1 MKIGWAITICL
12 YRRKLPAM
20 VFTVLTVTC
29 WMTLITKSQAAS
41 ACKTEVARVVSMQG
55 VIEIR
60 RAQENAWQQAGMD
73 IVLCAGDMIRARA
86 QSRAALRL
94 SNDSMLRLDQKTSI
108 TFPQLQEEKGTSLL
122 DLLEGAIHIITRTP
136 RPFKIRTPFANAS
149 VEGTEFFVGL
159 KADTT
164 EVIVYEGKVS
174 VSNELGSLLLNDH
187 EAAITQKGQAPHKEI
202 IIRPTD
208 AVQWALY
215 YPAILNYWQR
225 NENGNGDLIRKAN
238 HLLSSGQAEEA
249 KEVIRQIL
257 QLEPDNSAAHALL
270 AIIAVVQNEKDQA
283 LELANK
289 AITLDQ
295 HSAAAY
301 LALSYVQQAQFEID
315 LALESVQKVVALDAK
330 NALAWARLAEL
341 QMSLGY
347 QDRALDAAQHAVSLN
362 ADLAKTQ
369 TVLGFAYLLQID
381 TQSAKTFFKQAIAL
395 DQADPMPRL
404 GLGIALIRE
413 GSLEAGRIKLEI
425 AASLDPANSLIRS
438 YLGKAYFE
446 EKRYPLAGTQFDL
459 AKERDPKDPTP
470 WFYDAI
476 QKQTQNRPVEAL
488 RDIQKSIELNNNRA
502 VYRSKFLLDRDE
514 AARGSSLAR
523 IFETLGF
530 ERRAIMETAKSLSF
544 DPSNHSAHRFLSDT
558 YANTPRHEAARVSEL
573 LQAQLL
579 QPINVNS
586 VQPHMAVADL
596 NIITNT
602 GPSTSGFNE
611 FAPLMERNKPQLVVS
626 GIAGNN
632 GTLGN
637 EMVFSRLYDRT
648 SLSLGQFHY
657 ETNGF
662 RPNNNQNH
670 NIYNAFIQHA
680 FTQKFNV
687 QAEFRRRE
695 TEHGDIVLN
704 FNPDFFSQS
713 ASLKFKEDLART
725 GLRYAISPE
734 QDFVVSAMY
743 KNRDSQNITQLF
755 GQNAS
760 DSQNN
765 SQAYQTEAQY
775 QLRKRLFNVVAGGG
789 IYKIWTNHLNQ
800 LVVFSPSCPNLVCN
814 SGQNTEQNHNLHLYS
829 NVNLPINM
837 IATLGVSYNS
847 YKNNTGIPGIPV
859 SHYSEVDPKIGL
871 QWDVMNNIKLRAA
884 WFETVRSGL
893 IAQQTIEPTQVSGF
907 NQLYDDPVGT
917 RSRREGAGLD
927 IRISKDFY
935 GGIEGSIRHL
945 EVPFLGRVLNKDLK
959 EQIGNGIENQ
969 KEQLYRA
976 YFYGLLVT
984 NWSLTSELQFEQFT
998 RDENPR
1004 RNGIEPNDIQT
1015 ISIPVSLNY
1024 FNQNGLFFKLT
1035 GTYVRQDLERLSRKA
1050 SINFFKNV
1058 GEYPRDTKIE
1068 GLDSFYLFDASI
1080 GYRLPNRRGLV
1091 SFEGRNLLN
1100 EDFYFRNSQF
1110 NGSQPMPPRYSPFRA
1125 LLVQLTLNF

>member
-1 MKIGWAITICL
+1 
-12 YRRKLPAM
+12 M

-602 GPSTSGFNE
+602 GPSNPGFNE
-611 FAPLMERNKPQLVVS
+611 FTPLMERSKPQLVTS
-626 GIAGNN
+626 GVVGNN

-637 EMVFSRLYDRT
+637 ELVFSKFNERT
-648 SLSLGQFHY
+648 SISLGQFHY
-657 ETNGF
+657 ESKGF
-662 RPNNNQNH
+662 RSNNDQNHDVLNAFVQHAVTSKLNLQAEVRTRSTHHGNLLLDFDRDTNNPRAPQNRFRREIDQNTARIGAKYDLAVNQNILLSGLYADRESK
-670 NIYNAFIQHA
+670 NI
-680 FTQKFNV
+680 
-687 QAEFRRRE
+687 
-695 TEHGDIVLN
+695 D
-704 FNPDFFSQS
+704 PDSNTPSNYEIS
-713 ASLKFKEDLART
+713 A
-725 GLRYAISPE
+725 
-734 QDFVVSAMY
+734 
-743 KNRDSQNITQLF
+743 KNE
-755 GQNAS
+755 G
-760 DSQNN
+760 
-765 SQAYQTEAQY
+765 YQTEIQY
-775 QLRKRLFNVVAGGG
+775 QLRNSNFSIIAGSGNYDLNVNRSSLTRNL
-789 IYKIWTNHLNQ
+789 IINQISNPKKQNFDIDKTN
-800 LVVFSPSCPNLVCN
+800 
-814 SGQNTEQNHNLHLYS
+814 GYLYS
-829 NVNLPINM
+829 NLNFGSNLN
-837 IATLGVSYNS
+837 ATLGFSYDT
-847 YKNNTGIPGIPV
+847 YKEKGLEIDRFN
-859 SHYSEVDPKIGL
+859 PKAGL
-871 QWDVMNNIKLRAA
+871 QWNIVSSLRLRLAFIEA
-884 WFETVRSGL
+884 VKAPLTTN
-893 IAQQTIEPTQVSGF
+893 QTIEPTQISGF
-907 NQLYDDPVGT
+907 NQLYDDINGT
-917 RSRREGAGLD
+917 QSRRIGIGLD
-927 IRISKDFY
+927 GHYKEKVFSGFEISSRDLRVPSFSTDNV
-935 GGIEGSIRHL
+935 SI
-945 EVPFLGRVLNKDLK
+945 DD
-959 EQIGNGIENQ
+959 Q
-969 KEQLYRA
+969 KEKIYRA
-976 YFYGLLVT
+976 YLYGVSSNRLSVK
-984 NWSLTSELQFEQFT
+984 SEIQFEQFS
-998 RDENPR
+998 RDETPL
-1004 RNGIEPNDIQT
+1004 GLHKIDT
-1015 ISIPVSLNY
+1015 LSIPINLNY
-1024 FNQNGLFFKLT
+1024 FNFHGLFFSLT
-1035 GTYVRQDLERLSRKA
+1035 GTFVRQEIDRKEI
-1050 SINFFKNV
+1050 SNEKNQKFFLV
-1058 GEYPRDTKIE
+1058 
-1068 GLDSFYLFDASI
+1068 DALL
-1080 GYRLPNRRGLV
+1080 GYRLPNRRGIISLDAKNIFDQ
-1091 SFEGRNLLN
+1091 SFL
-1100 EDFYFRNSQF
+1100 FRNIHFQTAEPI
-1110 NGSQPMPPRYSPFRA
+1110 NPMYLPTRTIFTR
-1125 LLVQLTLNF
+1125 LTLNF

>member
-1 MKIGWAITICL
+1 MKICWAIAIYV

-20 VFTVLTVTC
+20 LLTVFTVTC
-29 WMTLITKSQAAS
+29 WMALITKSHAAS
-41 ACKTEVARVVSMQG
+41 ACKTEVARVVSIQG
-55 VIEIR
+55 IIEVR

-73 IVLCAGDMIRARA
+73 IILCSGDMIRARS

-159 KADTT
+159 KADST
-164 EVIVYEGKVS
+164 EVVVYEGKVS

-187 EAAITQKGQAPHKEI
+187 EAAVTQKGQAPHKEI
-202 IIRPTD
+202 IIRPAD

-225 NENGNGDLIRKAN
+225 NENSAGDLIRKAS
-238 HLLSSGQAEEA
+238 HLLSAGQAEEA

-270 AIIAVVQNEKDQA
+270 AIIAVVQNEKDRA

-295 HSAAAY
+295 RSAAAH

-315 LALESVQKVVALDAK
+315 SALESVQKVVALDKK

-347 QDRALDAAQHAVSLN
+347 LDLALDAAQHAVSLN
-362 ADLAKTQ
+362 ADLGKTQ
-369 TVLGFAYLLQID
+369 TVLGFAHLLQID
-381 TQSAKTFFKQAIAL
+381 TQSAKNFFTQAITL

-404 GLGIALIRE
+404 GLGIAFIRE
-413 GSLEAGRIKLEI
+413 GNLEAGRIELEI

-579 QPINVNS
+579 QPINVNP

-596 NIITNT
+596 NIITGT
-602 GPSTSGFNE
+602 GPSVAGFNE
-611 FAPLMERNKPQLVVS
+611 FTPLMERSKPQLVAS
-626 GIAGNN
+626 GITGSNA
-632 GTLGN
+632 TLGN
-637 EMVFSRLYDRT
+637 EIVFSKFNERT
-648 SLSLGQFHY
+648 SISLGQFHY
-657 ETNGF
+657 ETKGF
-662 RPNNNQNH
+662 RRNSDQNH
-670 NIYNAFIQHA
+670 DILNAFVQHA
-680 FTQKFNV
+680 LTTKLNI
-687 QAEFRRRE
+687 QAEVRTRSSDQGNLLQNFDKPSDDPRDAQNRIRRKIDDDVARLGAKYDLSTNQYIIVSSQFNDKKLE
-695 TEHGDIVLN
+695 DITGI
-704 FNPDFFSQS
+704 
-713 ASLKFKEDLART
+713 ASLQHNLVNKRIK
-725 GLRYAISPE
+725 G
-734 QDFVVSAMY
+734 
-743 KNRDSQNITQLF
+743 
-755 GQNAS
+755 
-760 DSQNN
+760 
-765 SQAYQTEAQY
+765 YQTEVQY
-775 QLRKRLFNVVAGGG
+775 YFHNHLFNLIAGSGVFRTNSDESSQVISAVNG
-789 IYKIWTNHLNQ
+789 SPIGDSVPSNGNHNKTNGYIYTNLN
-800 LVVFSPSCPNLVCN
+800 FAPNL
-814 SGQNTEQNHNLHLYS
+814 NTT
-829 NVNLPINM
+829 V
-837 IATLGVSYNS
+837 GFSYDS
-847 YKNNTGIPGIPV
+847 YHQTSFHAIDGFNPKFGI
-859 SHYSEVDPKIGL
+859 
-871 QWDVMNNIKLRAA
+871 QWDILNNLRLRMAWIETIKAPLA
-884 WFETVRSGL
+884 TY
-893 IAQQTIEPTQVSGF
+893 QTIEPIQVAGF
-907 NQLYDDPVGT
+907 NQLFDDLDGT
-917 RSRREGAGLD
+917 KSRRMGIGADAHYDNKVFSGFE
-927 IRISKDFY
+927 ISA
-935 GGIEGSIRHL
+935 RHL
-945 EVPFLGRVLNKDLK
+945 SFPISSSNKHSVLILNTSSIQ
-959 EQIGNGIENQ
+959 EQ
-969 KEQLYRA
+969 KEELYSG
-976 YFYGLLVT
+976 YLYGILHK
-984 NWSLTSELQFEQFT
+984 NWSAKSEARFEVISGFY
-998 RDENPR
+998 EPHK
-1004 RNGIEPNDIQT
+1004 IET
-1015 ISIPVSLNY
+1015 LSIPTSISY
-1024 FNQNGLFFKLT
+1024 FNPQGFFTSLT
-1035 GTYVRQDLERLSRKA
+1035 GTYVHQNIERSGRK
-1050 SINFFKNV
+1050 NEKPEKFFLV
-1058 GEYPRDTKIE
+1058 
-1068 GLDSFYLFDASI
+1068 DASV
-1080 GYRLPNRRGLV
+1080 GYRFPNRRGIFSLDAK
-1091 SFEGRNLLN
+1091 NLFDENFLFQDIN
-1100 EDFYFRNSQF
+1100 FHSSQTTVTRF
-1110 NGSQPMPPRYSPFRA
+1110 VPSRTVFAR
-1125 LLVQLTLNF
+1125 VTLNF

>member
-1 MKIGWAITICL
+1 MLIIFATAFFGAPISKAYATG
-12 YRRKLPAM
+12 
-20 VFTVLTVTC
+20 TC
-29 WMTLITKSQAAS
+29 QL
-41 ACKTEVARVVSMQG
+41 EVARIVSMQG
-55 VIEIR
+55 IIELR
-60 RAQENAWQQAGMD
+60 RVQETKWQQADMNTT
-73 IVLCAGDMIRARA
+73 LCAGDMIRARS

-94 SNDSMLRLDQKTSI
+94 SNDSMLRLNQKTSI
-108 TFPQLQEEKGTSLL
+108 TFPALQETKGTSLL
-122 DLLEGAIHIITRTP
+122 DLFEGAIHIITRTP
-136 RPFKIRTPFANAS
+136 KPFKIRTPFVNAS

-159 KADTT
+159 HEESTRI
-164 EVIVYEGKVS
+164 VVYEGKVS
-174 VSNELGSLLLNDH
+174 ASNELGSLLLKDH
-187 EAAITQKGQAPHKEI
+187 EAAITLKGQAPRKEI
-202 IIRPTD
+202 IIHPTD

-215 YPAILNYWQR
+215 YPAVFDYWQDDQFKDK
-225 NENGNGDLIRKAN
+225 NGVSSQLHQAGR
-238 HLLSSGQAEEA
+238 LLVVGQADKA
-249 KEVIRQIL
+249 KGNILQVL
-257 QLEPDNSAAHALL
+257 QLEPGNSDAHALL

-283 LELANK
+283 LDLATK
-289 AITLDQ
+289 AVTLNSD
-295 HSAAAY
+295 SAVAY
-301 LALSYVQQAQFEID
+301 LALSYTQQAHFEIAA
-315 LALESVQKVVALDAK
+315 ALESVQKAVTLDPQ
-330 NALAWARLAEL
+330 NALAWARSAEL
-341 QMSLGY
+341 QMSLGDL
-347 QDRALDAAQHAVSLN
+347 DRALDAAQHAVNLN
-362 ADLAKTQ
+362 PDLAKTQ
-369 TVLGFAYLLQID
+369 TILGFAHLLQID
-381 TQSAKTFFKQAIAL
+381 TKTAKTIFAQAIVL

-404 GLGIALIRE
+404 GLGLALIRE
-413 GSLEAGRIKLEI
+413 GELEAGRIELEI

-446 EKRYPLAGTQFDL
+446 EKRYSLAGTQFDL

-476 QKQTQNRPVEAL
+476 QKQTQNRPIEAL
-488 RDIQKSIELNNNRA
+488 QNIQKSIELNNNRA

-523 IFETLGF
+523 IFDNLGF
-530 ERRAIMETAKSLSF
+530 ERRAVMETAKSLSF
-544 DPSNHSAHRFLSDT
+544 DPSNHSAHRFLSDI
-558 YANTPRHEAARVSEL
+558 YANMPRHEAARVSEL

-579 QPINVNS
+579 QPINVNP

-596 NIITNT
+596 NIIAGT
-602 GPSTSGFNE
+602 GPSAAGFNE
-611 FAPLMERNKPQLVVS
+611 FAPLMERNKSQVVAS
-626 GIAGNN
+626 GIVGNN
-632 GTLGN
+632 GVLGN
-637 EMVFSRLYDRT
+637 ETVLSKLYERT
-648 SLSLGQFHY
+648 AISIGQFHY

-680 FTQKFNV
+680 FTPKFNI

-695 TEHGDIVLN
+695 TEHGDIALN
-704 FNPDFFSQS
+704 FNPDFFSQR

-725 GLRYAISPE
+725 GVRYAISPE
-734 QDFVVSAMY
+734 QDFIVSAMY

-760 DSQNN
+760 ESLNN

-775 QLRKRLFNVVAGGG
+775 QLRKRLFNAVAGGG

-800 LVVFSPSCPNLVCN
+800 LAVFSPSCPNLVCN

-829 NVNLPINM
+829 NVNLPVNM
-837 IATLGVSYNS
+837 IVTLGVSYNS
-847 YKNNTGIPGIPV
+847 YKNNSGIPGIPV

-871 QWDVMNNIKLRAA
+871 QWDVMSNIKLRAA

-917 RSRREGAGLD
+917 RSRREGIGLD

-945 EVPFLGRVLNKDLK
+945 EVPFLGRVLNKDLR

-976 YFYGLLVT
+976 YFYGSLT
-984 NWSLTSELQFEQFT
+984 SNWSLTSELQFEQFT

-1004 RNGIEPNDIQT
+1004 RNGIEPNSIQT
-1015 ISIPVSLNY
+1015 LSVPISLNY
-1024 FNQNGLFFKLT
+1024 FNQDGLFFKLT
-1035 GTYVRQDLERLSRKA
+1035 GTYVRQDLERLSRNA
-1050 SINFFKNV
+1050 SVDFFKKI
-1058 GEYPRDTKIE
+1058 GEYPKNIKID
-1068 GLDSFYLFDASI
+1068 GVDSFYLFDASI
-1080 GYRLPNRRGLV
+1080 GYRLPSRRGLI
-1091 SFEGRNLLN
+1091 SLEGRNLLD
-1100 EDFYFRNSQF
+1100 EDFYFRNPQF

>member
-1 MKIGWAITICL
+1 MKIGWATAIYL
-12 YRRKLPAM
+12 YRKKFPVM
-20 VFTVLTVTC
+20 VFTVFTVIC
-29 WMTLITKSQAAS
+29 WMILITKSHAAS
-41 ACKTEVARVVSMQG
+41 TCKTEVARVVSMQG

-94 SNDSMLRLDQKTSI
+94 NNESMLRLDQKTSI

-187 EAAITQKGQAPHKEI
+187 EAAVTQKGQAPHKEI
-202 IIRPTD
+202 IIRPAD

-215 YPAILNYWQR
+215 YPAILDYWQR
-225 NENGNGDLIRKAN
+225 NENGNGNLIRKAS
-238 HLLSSGQAEEA
+238 HLLTVGQAEEA
-249 KEVIRQIL
+249 KEVIRQVL
-257 QLEPDNSAAHALL
+257 QLESNHSDAHALL
-270 AIIAVVQNEKDQA
+270 AIIAVAQNEKDHA

-289 AITLDQ
+289 AVTLDQ
-295 HSAAAY
+295 HSAAAH

-330 NALAWARLAEL
+330 NVLAWARLAEL

-413 GSLEAGRIKLEI
+413 GSLEAGRIELEI

-602 GPSTSGFNE
+602 GPSNPGFNE
-611 FAPLMERNKPQLVVS
+611 FTPLMERSKPQLVTS
-626 GIAGNN
+626 GIVGSNS
-632 GTLGN
+632 TLGD
-637 EMVFSRLYDRT
+637 EIVFSRFNERT
-648 SLSLGQFHY
+648 SISLGQFHY
-657 ETNGF
+657 ETKGF
-662 RPNNNQNH
+662 RANNDQNH
-670 NIYNAFIQHA
+670 DILNAFVQHA
-680 FTQKFNV
+680 LTSRLNI
-687 QAEFRRRE
+687 QAEVRTRSSDQGNLLQNFTKPSDDPKDAQNRFRRRIDE
-695 TEHGDIVLN
+695 DSIRVGARYDIAPN
-704 FNPDFFSQS
+704 
-713 ASLKFKEDLART
+713 
-725 GLRYAISPE
+725 
-734 QDFVVSAMY
+734 
-743 KNRDSQNITQLF
+743 QNIIAS
-755 GQNAS
+755 GQF
-760 DSQNN
+760 NN
-765 SQAYQTEAQY
+765 RRSEDIDPITSSIADKHLAFKTEAYQTEIQY
-775 QLRKRLFNVVAGGG
+775 QFRSDRVNVLAGSG
-789 IYKIWTNHLNQ
+789 IYRTSVDQNQKGINSITGKQCCLGILDSTSENNRSEKTNGYIYTNLN
-800 LVVFSPSCPNLVCN
+800 FTPNLN
-814 SGQNTEQNHNLHLYS
+814 
-829 NVNLPINM
+829 
-837 IATLGVSYNS
+837 ATMGFSYDS
-847 YKNNTGIPGIPV
+847 YKYNLVPIDGFN
-859 SHYSEVDPKIGL
+859 PKLGL
-871 QWDVMNNIKLRAA
+871 QWNFTSYFRLRMAWIETIKAPLA
-884 WFETVRSGL
+884 TN
-893 IAQQTIEPTQVSGF
+893 QTIEPTQVAGF
-907 NQLYDDPVGT
+907 NQLFDDINGT
-917 RSRREGAGLD
+917 KSRRMGIGLD
-927 IRISKDFY
+927 THYENKVLSGFEVSNRDLSIPTFSDPLSSKLSGQDHDFIDQKENLY
-935 GGIEGSIRHL
+935 YVYLYGILHKNWTVKSEARFERLLRHPRADELNRLDTLSMPIGIDYFNPQGIFANLTGTFVRQRVNHQGETNGGIEKFFLVDASVGYRFPKRMGILSL
-945 EVPFLGRVLNKDLK
+945 EARNILDESFLFQN
-959 EQIGNGIENQ
+959 IN
-969 KEQLYRA
+969 
-976 YFYGLLVT
+976 
-984 NWSLTSELQFEQFT
+984 
-998 RDENPR
+998 
-1004 RNGIEPNDIQT
+1004 IQT
-1015 ISIPVSLNY
+1015 SQSAISRFVPTRTI
-1024 FNQNGLFFKLT
+1024 FA
-1035 GTYVRQDLERLSRKA
+1035 R
-1050 SINFFKNV
+1050 
-1058 GEYPRDTKIE
+1058 
-1068 GLDSFYLFDASI
+1068 
-1080 GYRLPNRRGLV
+1080 
-1091 SFEGRNLLN
+1091 
-1100 EDFYFRNSQF
+1100 
-1110 NGSQPMPPRYSPFRA
+1110 M
-1125 LLVQLTLNF
+1125 TLNF